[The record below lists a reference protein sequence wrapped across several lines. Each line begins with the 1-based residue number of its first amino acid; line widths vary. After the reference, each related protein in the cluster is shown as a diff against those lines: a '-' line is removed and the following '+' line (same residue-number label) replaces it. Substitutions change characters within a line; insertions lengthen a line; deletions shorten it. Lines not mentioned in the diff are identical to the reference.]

1 MPWAKPG
8 LHIGDTPGSH
18 CIAPNNKRSWDGKR
32 RNKAKPSQ
40 AAAAQAAE
48 AAAQAAK
55 QNELM
60 FSHCRLVCQGN
71 CYDRTQAVQAATPE
85 LKEMEEKLAADHSEV
100 CLKIKRERLIIVFL
114 LPVEAAM
121 AGGEMLTSFVVS
133 AAARADEYLR
143 WALDVTAKYRII
155 NASPSQIAPYTESPP
170 ESSWHVGP
178 MPEEAKRE
186 VGKILMDA
194 AKKLPPGAITDWGI
208 NSLVESLREEKVMDK
223 LGVAV
228 LDVVWSW
235 MVDDSDL
242 GAASMVPELD
252 LESLCEGSSRRTDD
266 GIGLGVQRCG
276 WHRTEGVTE
285 DFVENVRLMWL
296 TMRHL
301 CKMILGKDL
310 EETGKDLEKI
320 ALCTEPALVMPDT
333 GTVEIAQALWS
344 NLSKEFTNVGKTK
357 DDMNMLLEIMRR
369 KGAVT
374 GPLVIKKH
382 SAAWI
387 VNTQLLQDEMHN
399 VNMTMKQEQKEPK
412 VLHKTRGGHGGTT
425 GTGSYS
431 NSEKKKQKEEKEKK
445 EQKEQAAV
453 DAAEEKKKKQKEE
466 KEKKELG
473 AEQAPDF
480 DVDHLDEEHDEE
492 DNGSATEEK
501 ATPQATEKQKALN
514 EAQSV
519 VVPQQKVKL
528 PITQTTQTSNGCP
541 GLNGTIV
548 LFSSSLLRGV
558 EAKIM
563 STKDDTE
570 KQVLRYVY
578 HTIHIPCACPPCTL
592 RL

>member
-1 MPWAKPG
+1 MQTPLWTQLGVPRTFMPRAKPG

-55 QNELM
+55 QNEPM
-60 FSHCRLVCQGN
+60 FSHCRVVCQEN
-71 CYDRTQAVQAATPE
+71 RYDRTQAVQAATPE

-100 CLKIKRERLIIVFL
+100 CLKIVFL
-114 LPVEAAM
+114 LPDDEAAM
-121 AGGEMLTSFVVS
+121 AEGEEMQEKMVVS

-178 MPEEAKRE
+178 MPEEAKGK

-194 AKKLPPGAITDWGI
+194 AKKLPVGAITDWGI

-235 MVDDSDL
+235 MADDSDL

-252 LESLCEGSSRRTDD
+252 LESLCEGSSRRTRD

-276 WHRTEGVTE
+276 WHRTEGANE
-285 DFVENVRLMWL
+285 DFVENVRLIWL
-296 TMRHL
+296 MMRHL

-310 EETGKDLEKI
+310 EEMGKDIMEKI
-320 ALCTEPALVMPDT
+320 ALCTEPVLVMPDT

-399 VNMTMKQEQKEPK
+399 VNIYFWATMKQEQKEQAAE
-412 VLHKTRGGHGGTT
+412 
-425 GTGSYS
+425 
-431 NSEKKKQKEEKEKK
+431 EKKKQKEEKEKK
-445 EQKEQAAV
+445 EQAA
-453 DAAEEKKKKQKEE
+453 AAAATATAEEKKKE
-466 KEKKELG
+466 KEKKE
-473 AEQAPDF
+473 QAAAA
-480 DVDHLDEEHDEE
+480 
-492 DNGSATEEK
+492 AT
-501 ATPQATEKQKALN
+501 A

-519 VVPQQKVKL
+519 VVAEAGPQLNRRPQGGAAGSPKRVKL
-528 PITQTTQTSNGCP
+528 PVTQTTQTSNGAP

-548 LFSSSLLRGV
+548 LFSSSSLRGV

-563 STKDDTE
+563 STKDDTK

>member
-1 MPWAKPG
+1 MMPWAKPG

-55 QNELM
+55 QNELI

-399 VNMTMKQEQKEPK
+399 VNIYFWATMKQEQKEQAAE
-412 VLHKTRGGHGGTT
+412 
-425 GTGSYS
+425 
-431 NSEKKKQKEEKEKK
+431 EKKKQKEEKEKK

-453 DAAEEKKKKQKEE
+453 DAAEEKKKQKEE

-528 PITQTTQTSNGCP
+528 PVTQTTQTSNGCP

>member
-1 MPWAKPG
+1 MMPQAKPG

-60 FSHCRLVCQGN
+60 FSHCRLVCQEN
-71 CYDRTQAVQAATPE
+71 RYDRTQAVQAATPE

-235 MVDDSDL
+235 MADASDL

-252 LESLCEGSSRRTDD
+252 LESLCEGSSRRTRD
-266 GIGLGVQRCG
+266 GIGFGVQRCG
-276 WHRTEGVTE
+276 WRRTKGATE

-399 VNMTMKQEQKEPK
+399 VDMTVKQDAVNAAEEK
-412 VLHKTRGGHGGTT
+412 
-425 GTGSYS
+425 
-431 NSEKKKQKEEKEKK
+431 KKKQKEEKEKK

-492 DNGSATEEK
+492 DNGSATKEK

-528 PITQTTQTSNGCP
+528 PVTQTTQTSNGCP